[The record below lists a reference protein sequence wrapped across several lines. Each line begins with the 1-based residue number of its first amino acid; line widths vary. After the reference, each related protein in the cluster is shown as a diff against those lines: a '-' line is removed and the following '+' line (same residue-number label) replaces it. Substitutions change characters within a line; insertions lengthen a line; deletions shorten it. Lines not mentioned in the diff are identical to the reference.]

1 MSGRILATQSVLY
14 NILMKR
20 ILCRDINGDVHI
32 VSKSDLRQRTSVYG
46 VIKTTKDILL
56 IRDRTSSNK
65 TWDLPGGGVEADET
79 LLDGLKR
86 EIKEETGLDIV
97 GKPSKICDF
106 TEYFYDVESKTG
118 WESTRYF
125 YNIECVGD
133 PIMNGN
139 HDDILEIRYVS
150 LPLSGSSLAPVARM
164 IIDMSF

>member
-1 MSGRILATQSVLY
+1 MSGRILAAQSVFY

-86 EIKEETGLDIV
+86 EINEETGLDISNAPA
-97 GKPSKICDF
+97 K
-106 TEYFYDVESKTG
+106 
-118 WESTRYF
+118 
-125 YNIECVGD
+125 
-133 PIMNGN
+133 
-139 HDDILEIRYVS
+139 YVS
-150 LPLSGSSLAPVARM
+150 PRAPNV
-164 IIDMSF
+164 DK